1 MERFRL
7 APGALLADTPGF
19 NRPDLPADPAALGPL
34 FPEIRQRLGAA
45 VCRFKNCLHQGDPG
59 CAVGSDWDRHPLYL
73 SCLEAVQAQVL
84 RERSRSSDT
93 AGLKQR
99 GSRREPLLDQ
109 RLRQVSRRR
118 RRQSETGDE
127 S

>member
-1 MERFRL
+1 VE
-7 APGALLADTPGF
+7 
-19 NRPDLPADPAALGPL
+19 LGPL
-34 FPEIRQRLGAA
+34 FPEIRERLSRG

-59 CAVGSDWDRHPLYL
+59 CAVGAEWDRHPLYI
-73 SCLEAVQAQVL
+73 SCLETVQAQAL
-84 RERSRSSDT
+84 RDRSRSVEA

-118 RRQSETGDE
+118 QRQSEPDE
-127 S
+127 AE